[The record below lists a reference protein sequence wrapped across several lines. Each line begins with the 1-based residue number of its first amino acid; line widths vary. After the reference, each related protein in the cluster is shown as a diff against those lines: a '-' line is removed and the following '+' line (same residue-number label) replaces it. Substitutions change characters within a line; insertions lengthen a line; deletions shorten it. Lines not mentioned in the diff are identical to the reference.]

1 MSQWKQNFVK
11 RVDTLREAA
20 IKKFETFA
28 DGALA
33 SVYEEY
39 SEFTSQHEFHCSSP
53 QHQQGSRFYKF
64 ALSEDAYVLLY
75 FRARGIDGVECEH
88 ECSAPGQGCSES
100 ERTSVP
106 SAEAVKNWVERC
118 FQTALDDLLGRV
130 AQSCSVEA
138 APELV
143 ASLAD

>member
-1 MSQWKQNFVK
+1 MSAWKQNFVK
-11 RVDTLREAA
+11 RVDALRDASLN
-20 IKKFETFA
+20 KFETFA
-28 DGALA
+28 ESVLSG
-33 SVYEEY
+33 VYEEY

-53 QHQQGSRFYKF
+53 QQQKGSRFYKF
-64 ALSEDAYVLLY
+64 ALSEDAYVLMY

-88 ECSAPGQGCSES
+88 ECSVPGLGCTES

-130 AQSCSVEA
+130 AETCSVQTA
-138 APELV
+138 QELV
-143 ASLAD
+143 PALAD